1 MQCIDFT
8 FFFQLIEDLEEEN
21 QLLKEE
27 VALLRESAVRRSF
40 TATIFSEA
48 QLVLRCFDTVFRR
61 PYRYFSVALKGIL
74 SVSNRYKIFASD

>member
-1 MQCIDFT
+1 MYWYH

-27 VALLRESAVRRSF
+27 VALLRESAVRRRF

-48 QLVLRCFDTVFRR
+48 ETV
-61 PYRYFSVALKGIL
+61 
-74 SVSNRYKIFASD
+74 

>member
-1 MQCIDFT
+1 MYWYY
-8 FFFQLIEDLEEEN
+8 FFQSIEDLEEEN

-48 QLVLRCFDTVFRR
+48 QTV
-61 PYRYFSVALKGIL
+61 
-74 SVSNRYKIFASD
+74 

>member
-1 MQCIDFT
+1 MYWYC

-27 VALLRESAVRRSF
+27 VALLRESAVRRRF

-48 QLVLRCFDTVFRR
+48 QTV
-61 PYRYFSVALKGIL
+61 
-74 SVSNRYKIFASD
+74 